1 MLWYVQYYTCIIS
14 DITVTSYTARTSSPE
29 TDTVKKAGVTSPS
42 PHTDVEMTHNPAY
55 GPIAT
60 LKGEAQY
67 EEVASWLSLHGGS
80 CNQPYACLLVR
91 WLACYS

>member
-1 MLWYVQYYTCIIS
+1 MYRHVHAFCAPYCGMYNIYTCTIS
-14 DITVTSYTARTSSPE
+14 DYCHFSFYTARTSSPE

-42 PHTDVEMTHNPAY
+42 QHTDVEMTHNPAY

-67 EEVASWLSLHGGS
+67 EEVAS
-80 CNQPYACLLVR
+80 
-91 WLACYS
+91 

>member
-1 MLWYVQYYTCIIS
+1 MHHFWYYCHF
-14 DITVTSYTARTSSPE
+14 TSYIASTSSPE

-42 PHTDVEMTHNPAY
+42 QYTDVEMTHNPAY

-67 EEVASWLSLHGGS
+67 EEVASWLPMHGGS
-80 CNQPYACLLVR
+80 RNNPMHVC
-91 WLACYS
+91 